1 MKIEFTAKELRTIK
15 YALCQLDYY
24 QDELFVE
31 DPVYC
36 LELENKVCQAM
47 IQQRGGE
54 WDDTSNIEEV
64 EEDTEVLSVLSCV
77 GYEET

>member
-31 DPVYC
+31 DPVFC

-54 WDDTSNIEEV
+54 
-64 EEDTEVLSVLSCV
+64 
-77 GYEET
+77 